1 MGMYSQS
8 VKFLV
13 QECDTLLLQF
23 VNVNKILMLMIIM
36 YGLSWF
42 WLHSFSFEWNII
54 KTCGDIYIFIARIR
68 IFGQTYHYSLLVLIL

>member
-1 MGMYSQS
+1 MGMYSQN
-8 VKFLV
+8 VKILV

-42 WLHSFSFEWNII
+42 WLHSFSFEWNIF
-54 KTCGDIYIFIARIR
+54 KTCGDIYI
-68 IFGQTYHYSLLVLIL
+68 YC